1 VKKAADI
8 ITKNLGYKI
17 LAAVLAVIIWLVIVN
32 IEDPEKSKVYTIPV
46 TVTDTSYLTKKG
58 LTYEIKNDTD
68 EISFTVS
75 GRRSIVEELDKNDF
89 VAVASMKD
97 INSAGTQVPIHVS
110 AKRYSGSLKFVDR
123 DQYLQVSVE
132 KSKTVTLPVMVV
144 TSGDLY
150 NGCFIKSTSV
160 NPAGIKITGP
170 ESDVSQ
176 VDTAAVS
183 LDVSGAYD
191 VVTDTGDIV
200 LLDKDGRE
208 ITSKDLSLS
217 KTQAKATAKV
227 LMSKKLTL
235 NVKTTGKPAS
245 GYTLKNISL
254 STAELTVEGKTAKL
268 EDLTELTIKPEE
280 LDLTG
285 RTQSYSA
292 KISLKDYLPSGV
304 SLAEGEQDK
313 ITADVTLEKKS
324 GSSG

>member
-1 VKKAADI
+1 MKKAADI

-89 VAVASMKD
+89 VAAASMKD

-132 KSKTVTLPVMVV
+132 KLKAVTLPVTVI
-144 TSGDLY
+144 TSGDPY

-160 NPAGIKITGP
+160 SPAGIKISGP

-183 LDVSGAYD
+183 LDVSGAYNM
-191 VVTDTGDIV
+191 TSDTGSIV
-200 LLDKDGRE
+200 LLDKDGKE
-208 ITSKDLSLS
+208 VTAKDLTLS
-217 KTQAKATAKV
+217 KTKAKATAVV
-227 LMSKKLTL
+227 LMSKKLAL
-235 NVKTTGKPAS
+235 NVKTTGKPAD

-254 STAELTVEGKTAKL
+254 SPSDVTVEGKTARL
-268 EDLTELTIKPEE
+268 EDLTELTIQPDE

-285 RTQSYSA
+285 RTQSFSA
-292 KISLKDYLPSGV
+292 KISLKKYLPSGV

-313 ITADVTLEKKS
+313 ITAAVTLEKKS
-324 GSSG
+324 GSDG